1 MHFSSKNSLLFY
13 VYLRRLA
20 CLNVSFIHFFQ
31 SYHCRL
37 ISLPLP
43 SLTSLAILALQ
54 IFLLATLMPVHAGLM
69 SSNSP
74 FRFRFNGDSLGGL
87 SPYKRDNSPQGDND
101 AMELEKA
108 IYQPSSQMLKRDYET
123 LQCRGMYDLSI
134 FTKLNRICEDCFNL
148 YHDAEIHELCRW
160 VSYRAFA
167 WLTYSQKYSIEG
179 YSKASTC
186 LSW

>member
-1 MHFSSKNSLLFY
+1 M
-13 VYLRRLA
+13 
-20 CLNVSFIHFFQ
+20 

-108 IYQPSSQMLKRDYET
+108 TYQPSSQMLKRDYEA

-148 YHDAEIHELCRW
+148 YHDAEIHELCR
-160 VSYRAFA
+160 SECFSSFAFR
-167 WLTYSQKYSIEG
+167 
-179 YSKASTC
+179 TC
-186 LSW
+186 LQSLLMEEESDFYLELVDIVGKKR